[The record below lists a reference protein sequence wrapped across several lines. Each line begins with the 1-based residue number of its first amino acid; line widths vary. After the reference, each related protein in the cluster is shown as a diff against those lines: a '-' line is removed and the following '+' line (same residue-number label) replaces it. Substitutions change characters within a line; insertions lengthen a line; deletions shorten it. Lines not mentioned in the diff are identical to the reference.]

1 MYVSLEKIA
10 RNSTFAFIGFIG
22 HEEIEENNKADVL
35 AI

>member
-10 RNSTFAFIGFIG
+10 RNSTFIGFIG